1 MWNDA
6 NMITSFPNFYCAIH
20 ADAHKHHIKQIV
32 HLTYAR
38 PMLCIYSIRLTLP
51 YIVCP
56 FSQNWPNFSRKLI
69 LEGPMATTPMVV
81 SMKEVIRIHRYKT
94 FGEWTPFGET
104 LWKHLA
110 PKLQKRSRY
119 HLHPCPVWGI
129 IRHLLDGL
137 IPNDSHFRTIF
148 RTGVMANLGKVQ
160 HGPVCVQCLSSLT
173 FLWQW
178 AVGDRSSW
186 NSSQNISNAW
196 RLQEDKGS

>member
-38 PMLCIYSIRLTLP
+38 PMCCVYSTRFTLP
-51 YIVCP
+51 RSLP
-56 FSQNWPNFSRKLI
+56 FLPKLTQIERKLI

-81 SMKEVIRIHRYKT
+81 SMKEVIGFIGINVWWVD
-94 FGEWTPFGET
+94 FI
-104 LWKHLA
+104 LWNTVKHLA

-137 IPNDSHFRTIF
+137 IPNDSHF
-148 RTGVMANLGKVQ
+148 
-160 HGPVCVQCLSSLT
+160 PT
-173 FLWQW
+173 FCGQVSWQILAKFSMVRLRSMSFFFNFPL
-178 AVGDRSSW
+178 AVGCGDRSSW